1 MSPDPPPPPSAPLP
15 AATAPVAAVPSATAP
30 ATTGRRAH
38 VVIALLMTFMALN
51 FADKAVLGLLAD
63 PIRDD
68 LDLTATEF
76 GAIASAFYLLF
87 SLSAV
92 LVGFLGNRLRAR
104 PLLAGLVL
112 VWSVAQLPIL
122 LPVAGFAVLLGTR
135 VLLGAGEGPSL
146 PLANHTAFGW
156 FPQERRSLPAALI
169 TVGGALGAVIG
180 APLVL
185 VINGTLG
192 WRGSFGILGALGLLW
207 LLAWWRWGGDG
218 PYASSADG
226 KAEEAGPRVR
236 VPYRSIFLT
245 GTWLG
250 GTFSMFA
257 VMWSLALAL
266 TWLPTWLEDHVHFS
280 DAQVSG
286 AVGLPSVSGLVLALG
301 AGVLA
306 QRLLKRGASGR
317 LAQGVVG
324 AVAALAAGV
333 CLLGMTRAGPTAL
346 MLPLMAIGFAAGNAQ
361 TPLTNAAIARIC
373 PAGQR
378 AAALATSYAIAATS
392 SILAPFVS
400 GRLIDTAANEA
411 AGFDHAFDVAG
422 GLLLAGGL
430 IAVLTVRPDRDAQAI
445 APEDRQPPIVPAS

>member
-1 MSPDPPPPPSAPLP
+1 MA
-15 AATAPVAAVPSATAP
+15 
-30 ATTGRRAH
+30 
-38 VVIALLMTFMALN
+38 FMALN
-51 FADKAVLGLLAD
+51 FADKGVLGLVAD

-76 GAIASAFYLLF
+76 GTIASAFYLLF

-92 LVGFLGNRLRAR
+92 LVGFLGNRMRAR
-104 PLLAGLVL
+104 PLLALLVL
-112 VWSVAQLPIL
+112 IWSVAQLPIL
-122 LPVAGFAVLLGTR
+122 LPVAGFAALLGTR

-156 FPQERRSLPAALI
+156 FPQDRRSLPAALM

-185 VINGTLG
+185 VVNGVLG
-192 WRGSFGILGALGLLW
+192 WRGSFGVLGVLGLLW

-218 PYASSADG
+218 PYSSATAAETDKSRESE
-226 KAEEAGPRVR
+226 KAEDAEPDVR
-236 VPYRSIFLT
+236 LPYRRVFLT

-250 GTFSMFA
+250 GTFSMFT

-280 DAQVSG
+280 DAEVSG
-286 AVGLPSVSGLVLALG
+286 AIGLPSVMGVVLALS

-306 QRLLKRGASGR
+306 QRLLKRGASPR

-324 AVAALAAGV
+324 AIAALAAGV
-333 CLLGMTRAGPTAL
+333 CLLGLTRVSPVAL

-373 PAGQR
+373 PPGQR

-392 SILAPFVS
+392 SILAPYVS
-400 GRLIDTAANEA
+400 GRLIDSAASEA
-411 AGFDHAFDVAG
+411 AGFDHAFDLSG
-422 GLLLAGGL
+422 WLLLAGGL
-430 IAVLTVRPDRDAQAI
+430 IAFLTVRPDRDAQAT
-445 APEDRQPPIVPAS
+445 APEDRSPSIVPAS